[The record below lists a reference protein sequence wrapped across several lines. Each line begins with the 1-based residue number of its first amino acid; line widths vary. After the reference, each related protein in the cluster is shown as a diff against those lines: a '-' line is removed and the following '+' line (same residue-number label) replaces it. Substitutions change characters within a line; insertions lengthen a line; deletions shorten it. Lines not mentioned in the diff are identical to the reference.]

1 MLPDLLPWVLCSQ
14 AVRPAS
20 VWIPS
25 EHGGLGYRG
34 AGLTYGISSA
44 ARTQVLASTVALLC
58 FGMLGAGLG
67 GASLARGGVRVV
79 IGGWLAMGI
88 TYGFGRAF
96 GIAGGML

>member
-1 MLPDLLPWVLCSQ
+1 
-14 AVRPAS
+14 
-20 VWIPS
+20 
-25 EHGGLGYRG
+25 
-34 AGLTYGISSA
+34 
-44 ARTQVLASTVALLC
+44 
-58 FGMLGAGLG
+58 MLGAGLG